1 MISGYNSAPHPL
13 KNYVNIIAKS
23 LHIHGFLVNQFQAKY
38 AAEFYST
45 FPARVAS
52 GEIKYNEYRVQ
63 GLERAGHAILD
74 VQTGVNFGKC
84 VVVVAEE

>member
-1 MISGYNSAPHPL
+1 MISGYNSAPHPISNL
-13 KNYVNIIAKS
+13 VNIISKQ
-23 LHIHGFLVNQFQAKY
+23 LHIHGFLVNEFQAKY
-38 AAEFYST
+38 AAEFYAT
-45 FPARVAS
+45 FPARVAA
-52 GEIKYNEYRVQ
+52 GEIKYNEYLVQ